1 MLREVTVENG
11 RIRGVASADPR
22 VTAFKGIPFAAP
34 PVGENRWRAPRPAE
48 NWEGTRLC
56 QEFAPISVQDR
67 PGVGNDL
74 YCREW
79 HVDPDI
85 PMDEDCLYLNVW
97 TGARSADEKLPVLV
111 WYFGGG
117 FQWGYTSEMEFDG
130 ERLARRGVVVVSV
143 NYRLAAL
150 GFLAHPDI
158 TKESPET
165 PGNFGLLDQKAG
177 LDWVVR
183 NIAAFGGD
191 PDRITIAGQSAGG
204 ASTMEQLTC
213 RENFDKIKGAAIF
226 SGMIRDTRNIDPLTP
241 KSLREAEQLG
251 VEFFRFLGVKT
262 LDEARKLDAFFI
274 RDRYAKYAEKNPRFF
289 AINDGKVYT
298 GDPYTDYIDNEM
310 PDVPVMAGY
319 TSDEFV
325 ENGVNIVKASVINA
339 LNEAR
344 KSGRKSPQY
353 LYRFCP
359 ELPGYDDPGVFHSSD
374 LWFWFENANKCWRP
388 FTGHHF
394 ELARTMC
401 DYFANFIKT
410 GDPNGAGIAGDTL
423 PVWKAFGS
431 NGTNE
436 IKLK

>member
-34 PVGENRWRAPRPAE
+34 PVGENRWRAPQPAE

-213 RENFDKIKGAAIF
+213 RENFDKIKFENYSLMENDKGELKQHNFEWLDISTLNNVDF
-226 SGMIRDTRNIDPLTP
+226 RPPFIKDKLISGNYNFEHSVSQVI
-241 KSLREAEQLG
+241 S
-251 VEFFRFLGVKT
+251 
-262 LDEARKLDAFFI
+262 ARK
-274 RDRYAKYAEKNPRFF
+274 
-289 AINDGKVYT
+289 
-298 GDPYTDYIDNEM
+298 
-310 PDVPVMAGY
+310 
-319 TSDEFV
+319 
-325 ENGVNIVKASVINA
+325 
-339 LNEAR
+339 
-344 KSGRKSPQY
+344 
-353 LYRFCP
+353 
-359 ELPGYDDPGVFHSSD
+359 
-374 LWFWFENANKCWRP
+374 
-388 FTGHHF
+388 
-394 ELARTMC
+394 
-401 DYFANFIKT
+401 YF
-410 GDPNGAGIAGDTL
+410 P
-423 PVWKAFGS
+423 
-431 NGTNE
+431 
-436 IKLK
+436 